1 MKPATSLASYLL
13 SFLTGIMCLSV
24 CATGQDLVVDAVPS
38 HVTNEFSPFRALGST
53 VDRIEVKAADK
64 ALEQPMLNEILGA
77 GWQVISYRQNTEL
90 QAEAWHW
97 NTDGTWSDP
106 VGQGYFIGQ
115 ATPSAASLDH
125 SFGYALPHRGT
136 TIDSVEQG
144 FHYSKL
150 PDGDPNTY
158 WKSNPYLSQHVT
170 GEDDSLLPQ
179 WVILDLGSVQK
190 LNAIRIAW
198 GEPYAKQYRV
208 QFWTGGENHPR
219 YQATS
224 SIWQTFSQ
232 GIVNDSRGGTVTLPL
247 TSKGP
252 AMSESSR

>member
-136 TIDSVEQG
+136 TMDSVEQG
-144 FHYSKL
+144 STIRSSPMEIQTLIGRAIPISH
-150 PDGDPNTY
+150 NTLRG
-158 WKSNPYLSQHVT
+158 KTILSCRN
-170 GEDDSLLPQ
+170 G
-179 WVILDLGSVQK
+179 
-190 LNAIRIAW
+190 
-198 GEPYAKQYRV
+198 
-208 QFWTGGENHPR
+208 
-219 YQATS
+219 
-224 SIWQTFSQ
+224 
-232 GIVNDSRGGTVTLPL
+232 
-247 TSKGP
+247 
-252 AMSESSR
+252 